1 MHMNTVY
8 DKREGQEKA
17 VTIRLETR
25 LFDAIKQQTTDNDRS
40 VSAEIRQALRN
51 YLREAA

>member
-1 MHMNTVY
+1 MNTVY
-8 DKREGQEKA
+8 DNSGAQERA

-25 LFDAIKQQTTDNDRS
+25 LFEAIKAQAEGNDRS